1 MIDAFH
7 PSIPFFL
14 GALLLVIFPGRTRQ
28 VLLLA
33 VPLAAF
39 ALVHQLP
46 AGTAGAYQ
54 WLGLELHLLR
64 VDALS
69 RLFAYVYPVAA
80 FAFFLFALREQK
92 VLQHAAA
99 MVYIGASLGVVLAGD
114 LFTLYVFWEV
124 MAVASTFLI
133 LVRGTAGSLRSAF
146 RYILVHLF
154 GGLCLLAGIL
164 LQIEATGSVAF
175 TGFAAGSLPEY
186 LILLGFLVNVAAP
199 PFSAWL
205 TDAYPRGTITSSIF
219 LTAYTTKTAVY
230 VLVRG
235 FPGWEI
241 LLLVGAVMAIYGIVF
256 AFLENDMRRILAF
269 SIINQNG
276 FMVAGVGL
284 GSALALN
291 GAVSHALVCLVY
303 IALLWMCAGA
313 VMLATGKS
321 GCHELGGLARRMPI
335 TFALAVIG
343 ILAIASFPGVSGF
356 TTKPMVI
363 QGAAYAQI
371 YWLWLVLEVASAGVV
386 LHAGLKFPYLVFF
399 GQDRG
404 LPAND
409 PPPHMLAAMGLLAAI
424 SLLVGLFPGLFYGL
438 LPFEAHYAPYTAAKV
453 VSQLQLLLFAALAF
467 YLLRRW
473 LPVGPA
479 RILDT
484 DWFYR
489 RGGLLFYGV
498 AERLF
503 NGLNAWADQLFTRR
517 LPAALAR
524 FFADPTGHLQDL
536 ARLPYHRMTGR
547 NQPVTGAGRS
557 RHGAYPVGMAVLLAV
572 LFLAL
577 MSFLFTL

>member
-1 MIDAFH
+1 M
-7 PSIPFFL
+7 
-14 GALLLVIFPGRTRQ
+14 RQ

-33 VPLAAF
+33 VPLAAL

-46 AGTAGAYQ
+46 DGTAGAYQ
-54 WLGLELHLLR
+54 WLGLELQLLR

-92 VLQHAAA
+92 VVQHAAA
-99 MVYIGASLGVVLAGD
+99 MVYIGASLGAVLAGD
-114 LFTLYVFWEV
+114 LFTLYLFWEV

-133 LVRGTAGSLRSAF
+133 LVRGTAASLRSAF

-205 TDAYPRGTITSSIF
+205 SDAYPRGTVTSSIF

-230 VLVRG
+230 ALVRG

-256 AFLENDMRRILAF
+256 AFLENDMRRMLAF

-335 TFALAVIG
+335 TFALAVVG

-386 LHAGLKFPYLVFF
+386 FHAGLKFPFLVFF

-404 LPAND
+404 LPASD
-409 PPPHMLAAMGLLAAI
+409 PPPHMLAGMGLLAAI

-438 LPFEAHYAPYTAAKV
+438 LPFEAAYAPYTAAKV
-453 VSQLQLLLFAALAF
+453 VSQLQLLLFAAFAF

-473 LPVGPA
+473 LPTGPV

-489 RGGLLFYGV
+489 RGGRVFYEV
-498 AERLF
+498 AEKLF
-503 NGLNAWADQLFTRR
+503 NGINAWADQLFTRR
-517 LPAALAR
+517 LPTALAR
-524 FFADPTGHLQDL
+524 FFADPAGHLQDL
-536 ARLPYHRMTGR
+536 ARVPYYRSNDRG
-547 NQPVTGAGRS
+547 QPPAAGESRS
-557 RHGAYPVGMAVLLAV
+557 RHGAYPIGMAVLLAV

-577 MSFLFTL
+577 MSFLFFL